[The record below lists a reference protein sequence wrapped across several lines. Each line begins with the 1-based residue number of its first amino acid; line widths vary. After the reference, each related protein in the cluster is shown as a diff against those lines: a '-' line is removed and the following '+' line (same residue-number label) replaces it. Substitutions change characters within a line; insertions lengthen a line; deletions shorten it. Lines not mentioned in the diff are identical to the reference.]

1 MSKEFTCPECG
12 KLIDLDEVNKKHLE
26 KLADQQKKDLKKEMN
41 DDLRAKL
48 IKEITPQLTQE
59 AQNKVK
65 FKHEKELEKEKI
77 KRERAEQHVIKIE
90 ENVED

>member
-41 DDLRAKL
+41 DDLRADL
-48 IKEITPQLTQE
+48 IKEITPQIKQE
-59 AQNKVK
+59 SANKVK
-65 FKHEKELEKEKI
+65 FEHKNI
-77 KRERAEQHVIKIE
+77 KPR
-90 ENVED
+90 